1 MVAEPPRPKVKVPM
15 RSARSRR
22 RAAGLVVIFAA
33 LIVMCA
39 APAAGAGGPTKAP
52 QAGPLNP
59 AFVKAL
65 RDPAARTFGRLPN
78 PVTVHVGAEA
88 GASLVSRAALPLPR
102 KCAPKYDLR
111 ALGRLTAVKNQ
122 GDWGTCWAFANI
134 AALESRILTSDPSAA
149 PDYSENNLVARSGF
163 GPFPFSL
170 DAYTYGGYD
179 AMAVAYFTRW
189 AGPVGESED
198 PYSQTK
204 ESPSPTSTTTLKHVQ
219 GVVMLPG
226 RKSVHDN
233 ALLKRMVMR
242 YGAVSVGMWWDS
254 GGYSGDAR
262 AAYYLRQSIGEN
274 HGVCIVGWNDDYSRS
289 NFTGFAG
296 RPPGN
301 GAFLVRNSWSTGF
314 GKKGYFYVSYYDRSF
329 AFGDC
334 TAYTRADDTS
344 DFADNYQYDT
354 LGWTR
359 AVGYP
364 GTVHPSI
371 GWEANHFTA
380 VATENVSAVG
390 FYARSANTKYA
401 VYAGS
406 DLGALTLQAT
416 GIATLPGFVTVS
428 LATPLP
434 VTTGDPFVVA
444 VRVNA
449 PGVQLPLAVEAPIAD
464 YSEAATA
471 SPGESYVR
479 RSRMDPWRDLTT
491 VSGMSEA
498 NVCVKAYAT
507 K

>member
-1 MVAEPPRPKVKVPM
+1 M
-15 RSARSRR
+15 RSARFRIR
-22 RAAGLVVIFAA
+22 TAGLVVILAA
-33 LIVMCA
+33 LIVMSV
-39 APAAGAGGPTKAP
+39 APAAGAGGATKAP

-65 RDPAARTFGRLPN
+65 RDPAARTFGKLPN
-78 PVTVHVGAEA
+78 PVTVHVGAGA
-88 GASLVSRAALPLPR
+88 GASLVSRAALSLP
-102 KCAPKYDLR
+102 KAYVAKYDLR
-111 ALGRLTAVKNQ
+111 TLGRLTPVKDQ
-122 GDWGTCWAFANI
+122 GQWGTCWAFANV
-134 AALESRILTSDPSAA
+134 AALESQVLTGDPSAA
-149 PDYSENNLVARSGF
+149 PDYSENNLVSQSGF
-163 GPFPFSL
+163 GPFFQS

-189 AGPVGESED
+189 AGPVGEIED
-198 PYSQTK
+198 PYSQTH
-204 ESPSPTSTTTLKHVQ
+204 ESPSPSSTTTLKHVQ

-226 RKSVHDN
+226 RKSVRDN

-242 YGAVSVGMWWDS
+242 YGAVSVGMLWSDFY
-254 GGYSGDAR
+254 YSPGP
-262 AAYYLRQSIGEN
+262 AAYYLGQRAGEN

-289 NFTGFAG
+289 KFAAAAG

-301 GAFLVRNSWSTGF
+301 GAFLVRNSWGTGF
-314 GKKGYFYVSYYDRSF
+314 GKSGYFYVSYYDRSF

-334 TAYTRADDTS
+334 TVYTRADDTGNF
-344 DFADNYQYDT
+344 DDNYQYDT

-364 GTVHPSI
+364 GKIHPSI

-380 VATENVSAVG
+380 IATENISAVG
-390 FYARSANTKYA
+390 FYARSTNTKYA

-406 DLGALTLQAT
+406 GLGALSIQAT
-416 GIATLPGFVTVS
+416 GTAALPGFVTVS

-434 VTTGDPFVVA
+434 VTTGDSFVVA

-449 PGVQLPLAVEAPIAD
+449 PGVQRPLAVEARIAH

-479 RSRMDPWRDLTT
+479 HTRTDPWRDLTT
-491 VSGMSEA
+491 VSGMGEA
-498 NVCVKAYAT
+498 NVCLKAYAT

>member
-1 MVAEPPRPKVKVPM
+1 M
-15 RSARSRR
+15 RSARSRK
-22 RAAGLVVIFAA
+22 RAAGLVVILAA
-33 LIVMCA
+33 LIVMSA
-39 APAAGAGGPTKAP
+39 APAADASGPAKAP

-78 PVTVHVGAEA
+78 PVTVHVGAEV
-88 GASLVSRAALPLPR
+88 GASLVSRAALPLPTKR
-102 KCAPKYDLR
+102 VPKYGLG
-111 ALGRLTAVKNQ
+111 ALGRLTAVKDQ
-122 GDWGTCWAFANI
+122 GTWGTCWAFANI
-134 AALESRILTSDPSAA
+134 AALESQVLTSDPSAA

-163 GPFPFSL
+163 GPFPFPS

-198 PYSQTK
+198 PYSLTQ
-204 ESPSPTSTTTLKHVQ
+204 ESPSPSSTTTLKHVQ

-226 RKSVHDN
+226 RKSVRDN

-242 YGAVSVGMWWDS
+242 YGAVSVGMYWSDYC
-254 GGYSGDAR
+254 YSPGP
-262 AAYYLRQSIGEN
+262 AAYYLGQHTTEN

-289 NFTGFAG
+289 NFTAFGPK
-296 RPPGN
+296 PPGN
-301 GAFLVRNSWSTGF
+301 GAFLVRNSWGTGF
-314 GKKGYFYVSYYDRSF
+314 GKKGYFHVSYYDRSF
-329 AFGDC
+329 AFDDC
-334 TAYTRADDTS
+334 TVYTRADDTS
-344 DFADNYQYDT
+344 DFDDNYQYDT

-364 GTVHPSI
+364 GTIHPSI
-371 GWEANHFTA
+371 GWEANRFTA
-380 VATENVSAVG
+380 NATENISAVG

-449 PGVQLPLAVEAPIAD
+449 PGVRLPLAVEAPITD

-479 RSRMDPWRDLTT
+479 RSRMDSWRDLTT
-491 VSGMSEA
+491 VPGMGEA
-498 NVCVKAYAT
+498 NVCLKAYAT